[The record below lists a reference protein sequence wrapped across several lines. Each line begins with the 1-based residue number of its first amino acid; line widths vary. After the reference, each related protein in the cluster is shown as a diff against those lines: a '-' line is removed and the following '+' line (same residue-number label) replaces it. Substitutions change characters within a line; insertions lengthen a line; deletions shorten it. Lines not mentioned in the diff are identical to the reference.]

1 MRQTVWLGVMVLM
14 CVAADP
20 KPAEP
25 KAAMLPELS
34 TPKMAA
40 ITFVRAM
47 EADDTE
53 AFRKVTL
60 GNEEDYQ
67 LFEPL
72 LRMTGAAKNL
82 EKAARTRF
90 GKEGTKIVR
99 ESPAVGLEVH
109 VQESDVK
116 VNGDRA
122 TLKHKADG
130 DADAL
135 PLKMTPAGWKVD
147 LTAISNRT
155 QMSAAAGGM
164 LKMQQTL
171 DQAASDILEGKF
183 KTPDEA
189 AKAVVARM
197 TDAARQR

>member
-1 MRQTVWLGVMVLM
+1 MWRMCSLGVLLAM
-14 CVAADP
+14 CIAADQ
-20 KPAEP
+20 KPAERQGS
-25 KAAMLPELS
+25 MLPELA
-34 TPKMAA
+34 TPKIAA

-47 EADDTE
+47 EADDSE

-72 LRMTGAAKNL
+72 LRMTGAAKKL

-122 TLKHKADG
+122 TLKHKADA

-135 PLKMTPAGWKVD
+135 PLKMTPSGWKVD
-147 LTAISNRT
+147 LTAIANRH
-155 QMSAAAGGM
+155 QMAAAAGGM
-164 LKMQQTL
+164 LKMQQAL
-171 DQAASDILEGKF
+171 EQAATDILEGKF
-183 KTPDEA
+183 KTADDA
-189 AKAVVARM
+189 AKAVVSRM
-197 TDAARQR
+197 TEAAR

>member
-1 MRQTVWLGVMVLM
+1 MWRMCSLGVLLAM
-14 CVAADP
+14 CVAADQ

-25 KAAMLPELS
+25 KGAMLPELA
-34 TPKMAA
+34 TPKIAA

-47 EADDTE
+47 EADDSE

-60 GNEEDYQ
+60 GNDEDYQ

-72 LRMTGAAKNL
+72 LRMTGAAKKL

-116 VNGDRA
+116 VIGDRA
-122 TLKHKADG
+122 TLKHKADA

-147 LTAISNRT
+147 LTAIANRH

-164 LKMQQTL
+164 LKMQQAL
-171 DQAASDILEGKF
+171 EQATNDILEGKF
-183 KTPDEA
+183 KTADDA
-189 AKAVVARM
+189 AKAVVSRM
-197 TDAARQR
+197 TEAAR

>member
-1 MRQTVWLGVMVLM
+1 MWRTCTV
-14 CVAADP
+14 VALLIFCLAAEQKQP
-20 KPAEP
+20 EP
-25 KAAMLPELS
+25 KAAVLPELS

-47 EADDTE
+47 EADDLD

-60 GNEEDYQ
+60 GNDEDYQ

-72 LRMTGAAKNL
+72 LRMTGAAKKL

-116 VNGDRA
+116 VTGDRA
-122 TLKHKADG
+122 TLKHKADA

-135 PLKMTPAGWKVD
+135 TLKMTPAGWKVD
-147 LTAISNRT
+147 LTAIKNRQ

-164 LKMQQTL
+164 LKMQQAL
-171 DQAASDILEGKF
+171 EQAASDILGGKF
-183 KTPDEA
+183 KTADEA
-189 AKAVVARM
+189 ANALVARM
-197 TDAARQR
+197 TEAAHQR